1 LRVVIE
7 NTKTRAGRHPMRSLW
22 PFTILAV
29 CAAVIRADDW
39 PQFLG
44 PHRDGVSPETGVKP
58 WGQSGPK
65 VVWSRDVGPGYAGP
79 VISGDKLMLFH
90 RVGDEEVVECLSAAD
105 VKLHWKYG
113 YPTAFSDDYGKGN
126 GPRATPT
133 IASGKVVTFG
143 ADGWLHA
150 FDLPS
155 GKKLWGRNVIKD
167 YNVPDSFFGVGSSPL
182 VVGDRVLVNVG
193 GKSAGI
199 VAFALDSGKELWKAT
214 SDGAS
219 YASPALASIGGAT
232 HAVFFTRN
240 GVVIVDAQT
249 GEVRFQMR
257 WRARIEASVN
267 AATPLI
273 LGDSAFFSTSYD
285 TGALMLKLRK
295 DGADKLWDS
304 DELMTNH
311 YNTAIPRDGHL
322 YGFHGRQE
330 AGASFRCVDLKTKK
344 VDWERPRFGCASM
357 ILADDKLILLTE
369 QGELALVEATPAA
382 YRELAR
388 AQVFTAGPCRAQIAL
403 ANGRLYARDQK
414 KLTCFELK

>member
-1 LRVVIE
+1 
-7 NTKTRAGRHPMRSLW
+7 MRWCLSLIMVG
-22 PFTILAV
+22 TLVMSA
-29 CAAVIRADDW
+29 RADDW

-44 PHRDGVSPETGVKP
+44 PHRDGVSSETGVKP
-58 WGQSGPK
+58 WGRDGPK

-79 VISGDKLMLFH
+79 AVAGERLMLFH
-90 RVGDEEVVECLSAAD
+90 RVGDEEVVECLDAGSG
-105 VKLHWKYG
+105 KPLWKAG
-113 YPTAFSDDYGKGN
+113 YPTVFADDFGKGN

-133 IASGKVVTFG
+133 IAAGKVVTFG

-150 FDLPS
+150 FELES
-155 GKKLWGRNVIKD
+155 GKKLWGRDAIKE

-182 VVGDRVLVNVG
+182 VLEDRVLVNVG
-193 GKSAGI
+193 GRNAGI

-219 YASPALASIGGAT
+219 YASPTLATIDGVT
-232 HAVFFTRN
+232 HAVFFTRQ
-240 GVVIVDAQT
+240 GVVLVDPKSGA
-249 GEVRFQMR
+249 VRFQTL
-257 WRARIEASVN
+257 WRPRIDASVN

-273 LGDSAFFSTSYD
+273 LGDTAFFSTSYD
-285 TGALMLKLRK
+285 TGALLLKLRK

-311 YNTAIPRDGHL
+311 YNTPIHRDGHL

-330 AGASFRCVDLKTKK
+330 ARPSFRCVELKSQKISW
-344 VDWERPRFGCASM
+344 DRPRFGCASM
-357 ILADDKLILLTE
+357 ILAGDKLILLTE
-369 QGELALVEATPAA
+369 TGDLLLVEATPAV

-388 AQVFTAGPCRAQIAL
+388 ANVFTALPCRAQIAL

-414 KLTCFELK
+414 KLTAFEMK